1 MKNRVHIQKE
11 SIQVE
16 ELLSE
21 FKRKDCGAHVVFDG
35 TVRSQNKGQEVE
47 YLEFEAYHSMA
58 LQEMQRLID
67 QATEKYE
74 LKDALMVH
82 REGKVN
88 LGETAVLIVVAGV
101 HRNEAFEACRFLI
114 DELKITVPIW
124 KKEVYSNGFVWIS
137 AHP

>member
-67 QATEKYE
+67 RATEKYE

>member
-1 MKNRVHIQKE
+1 MKNQVEIQKE
-11 SIQVE
+11 SIQVD

-21 FKRKDCGAHVVFDG
+21 FKRQDCGAHVVFDG

-47 YLEFEAYHSMA
+47 YLEFEAYHRMA

-67 QATEKYE
+67 RATVKYE
-74 LKDALMVH
+74 LKDVLMVH
-82 REGKVN
+82 REGRVN
-88 LGETAVLIVVAGV
+88 LGETAVLILVASV